1 MASEWTVETLKE
13 HFTDLLAATDKR
25 NEQRFQAQEQQTSS
39 TMLAAKEAV
48 IKAEAASEKRF
59 DNTNEW
65 RQAMSDRDNRLMPRE
80 EANSKF
86 RAMEDKLTDA
96 IKRLDLNDGNKKG
109 LRDGWGYV
117 VGATGLAAA
126 IITAI
131 ATYKR

>member
-1 MASEWTVETLKE
+1 MSEWTVETLKE

-25 NEQRFQAQEQQTSS
+25 NEQRFQAQESAVST

-65 RQAMSDRDNRLMPRE
+65 RQAMNDRDTRLMPRE

-86 RAMEDKLTDA
+86 RAMEDKLSDTV
-96 IKRLDLNDGNKKG
+96 KRLDLTDGSKKG

-117 VGATGLAAA
+117 VGAIGLLAALVEA
-126 IITAI
+126 F
-131 ATYKR
+131 KK